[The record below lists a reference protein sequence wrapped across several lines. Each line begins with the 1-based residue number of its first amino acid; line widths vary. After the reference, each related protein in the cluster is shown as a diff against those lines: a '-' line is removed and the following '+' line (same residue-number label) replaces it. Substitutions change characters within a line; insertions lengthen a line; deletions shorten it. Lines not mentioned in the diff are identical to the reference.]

1 MNNLNEQIKEL
12 RKKAGL
18 TQVEFAKRAGLGLRF
33 VRELEQGKSTIRLD
47 KLNQVLEF
55 FGYHLEVKRNESK
68 NTSTKES

>member
-1 MNNLNEQIKEL
+1 MNLNEQIKEL

-18 TQVEFAKRAGLGLRF
+18 TQIEFAKRAGLGLRF
-33 VRELEQGKSTIRLD
+33 IRELEQGKLTVRLD

>member
-1 MNNLNEQIKEL
+1 MDINKEIKIL

-33 VRELEQGKSTIRLD
+33 VRELEQGKLTIRLD

-55 FGYHLEVKRNESK
+55 FGHHLEIKRNEPE
-68 NTSTKES
+68 NTEEG

>member
-1 MNNLNEQIKEL
+1 MNNFNNQIKEL

-33 VRELEQGKSTIRLD
+33 IRELEQGKSTVRLD

-55 FGYHLEVKRNESK
+55 LGYHLEVKRNESR
-68 NTSTKES
+68 NT

>member
-1 MNNLNEQIKEL
+1 MNLNEQIKEL
-12 RKKAGL
+12 RKKTGL

-33 VRELEQGKSTIRLD
+33 IRELEQGKLTVRLD

-68 NTSTKES
+68 NIKES

>member
-1 MNNLNEQIKEL
+1 MMNNLNEQIKQL

-18 TQVEFAKRAGLGLRF
+18 TQIEFAKRAGLGLRF
-33 VRELEQGKSTIRLD
+33 IRELEQGKSTIRLD

-68 NTSTKES
+68 NTEES

>member
-1 MNNLNEQIKEL
+1 MHLNEQIKEL
-12 RKKAGL
+12 RKKSSL

-55 FGYHLEVKRNESK
+55 FGHHLEVKRNGPK
-68 NTSTKES
+68 NT

>member
-1 MNNLNEQIKEL
+1 MELNEQIKEL
-12 RKKAGL
+12 RRKAGL

-33 VRELEQGKSTIRLD
+33 IRELEQGKLTVRLD

-68 NTSTKES
+68 NIKES

>member
-1 MNNLNEQIKEL
+1 MNLSEAIKDL
-12 RKKAGL
+12 RKKSGL

-33 VRELEQGKSTIRLD
+33 VRELEQGKSTVRLD

-68 NTSTKES
+68 NTKES

>member
-1 MNNLNEQIKEL
+1 MNLSEQIKEL

-18 TQVEFAKRAGLGLRF
+18 TQIEFAKRAGLGLRF

-55 FGYHLEVKRNESK
+55 FGYHLEAIRNESK

>member
-1 MNNLNEQIKEL
+1 MSLNKQIKEL

-18 TQVEFAKRAGLGLRF
+18 TQIEFARRAGLGLRF

-55 FGYHLEVKRNESK
+55 FGYHLEAKRNEPQ
-68 NTSTKES
+68 NT